1 MTLAGTLTTGS
12 SSDLE
17 KGIPEAEELSAKAGM
32 NITEI
37 DASVLEIGDIVLV
50 RKGSS
55 PPADG
60 IVALGETFFD
70 ESSLTGE
77 SKPIKKGP
85 GDEVFLGTINQ
96 GRAVDIKVSSLDGQ
110 NMCVVQPHKLR
121 LTDDSA
127 SSQARQNR

>member
-1 MTLAGTLTTGS
+1 MSVTLEVAWTKDS
-12 SSDLE
+12 SDDLE
-17 KGIPEAEELSAKAGM
+17 KGTPEADELSAKAGM
-32 NITEI
+32 DITEI

-60 IVALGETFFD
+60 IVAVGKTFFD

-77 SKPIKKGP
+77 SKPIKKSP

-96 GRAVDIKVSSLDGQ
+96 GRAMYVEVSSLDGQ
-110 NMCVVQPHKLR
+110 NM
-121 LTDDSA
+121 
-127 SSQARQNR
+127 

>member
-1 MTLAGTLTTGS
+1 MTLEEPLTRDP

-17 KGIPEAEELSAKAGM
+17 KGAPEADELSAKAGM

-37 DASVLEIGDIVLV
+37 DASILEIGDIVLV

-60 IVALGETFFD
+60 VVVLGETFFD

-77 SKPIKKGP
+77 SKPIKKGLE
-85 GDEVFLGTINQ
+85 DEVFLGMINQ
-96 GRAVDIKVSSLDGQ
+96 GRAVDVKVSSLDGQ
-110 NMCVVQPHKLR
+110 NM
-121 LTDDSA
+121 
-127 SSQARQNR
+127 

>member
-1 MTLAGTLTTGS
+1 MNLTRTLTGDPP
-12 SSDLE
+12 SDPE
-17 KGIPEAEELSAKAGM
+17 KGDPEAGELYAKAGM

-37 DASVLEIGDIVLV
+37 DASVLEIGDTVLV

-60 IVALGETFFD
+60 IVAFGETFFD

-77 SKPIKKGP
+77 SKPIKKSP

-110 NMCVVQPHKLR
+110 NM
-121 LTDDSA
+121 
-127 SSQARQNR
+127 

>member
-1 MTLAGTLTTGS
+1 MSVSVALTKTLTGDS
-12 SSDLE
+12 PGDLE
-17 KGIPEAEELSAKAGM
+17 KGNLEVDELCTKAGM
-32 NITEI
+32 NVTEI
-37 DASVLEIGDIVLV
+37 DASVMEIGDVVLV

-60 IVALGETFFD
+60 IITFGETFFD

-77 SKPIKKGP
+77 SKPIKKSP

-110 NMCVVQPHKLR
+110 NM
-121 LTDDSA
+121 
-127 SSQARQNR
+127 

>member
-1 MTLAGTLTTGS
+1 MTLAGTLTIGS

-17 KGIPEAEELSAKAGM
+17 KGIPEAEEFSVKAGM

-60 IVALGETFFD
+60 IIALGETFFD

-96 GRAVDIKVSSLDGQ
+96 GRAADIKVSSLDGQ

-121 LTDDSA
+121 LTEDSA
-127 SSQARQNR
+127 STQARQNR

>member
-1 MTLAGTLTTGS
+1 MSTALAKTSTTES
-12 SSDLE
+12 SIDLE
-17 KGIPEAEELSAKAGM
+17 KGSPEVGEPFAKAGM
-32 NITEI
+32 NVAEI

-60 IVALGETFFD
+60 VVAFGETFFD

-77 SKPIKKGP
+77 SKPIKKSP

-96 GRAVDIKVSSLDGQ
+96 GRAVEIRVSSLGGQ
-110 NMCVVQPHKLR
+110 NM
-121 LTDDSA
+121 
-127 SSQARQNR
+127 